1 MSTIINIIIKFFGTQ
16 LSNIIFS
23 ICNTLNSFFK
33 YKFRVMDQKKKEEEK
48 KITEELNE
56 NIDEVTKN
64 GTLDD
69 LLNLRKK
76 KQ

>member
-1 MSTIINIIIKFFGTQ
+1 MSTIINVIIKFFGTQ
-16 LSNIIFS
+16 LSKTIIA
-23 ICNTLNSFFK
+23 ICNTLNSFLK

-48 KITEELNE
+48 KIIEELHKD
-56 NIDEVTKN
+56 IDEVTKN

-76 KQ
+76 K

>member
-1 MSTIINIIIKFFGTQ
+1 MLTLINVIIKFFGTQ
-16 LSNIIFS
+16 LSKIILA

-48 KITEELNE
+48 KITEELNK
-56 NIDEVTKN
+56 DVDKVTKN

-76 KQ
+76 K

>member
-1 MSTIINIIIKFFGTQ
+1 MSTIINIIIKFFETQ
-16 LSNIIFS
+16 LSKIILA

-48 KITEELNE
+48 KITKELYND
-56 NIDEVTKN
+56 IDEVTKN

-76 KQ
+76 K

>member
-16 LSNIIFS
+16 LSNIIFA

-76 KQ
+76 K

>member
-1 MSTIINIIIKFFGTQ
+1 MSTIINVIIKFFGTNF
-16 LSNIIFS
+16 SKIILA

>member
-1 MSTIINIIIKFFGTQ
+1 MSTIINVIIKFFGTNF
-16 LSNIIFS
+16 SKIILA

-64 GTLDD
+64 GTLND